1 MISIQHEL
9 QLLCPPDMGSDD
21 ARTHLIDKLMASCP
35 DAMLTE
41 DGAPSV
47 KETPEMV
54 IATVRFTSQMFDHA
68 YSMAIESVMSEV
80 ETMHEWID
88 SSPLPSEQK
97 QEYHVVLAALTDRI
111 SERYQIE
118 KE

>member
-9 QLLCPPDMGSDD
+9 QLLCPPDMESTA
-21 ARTHLIDKLMASCP
+21 AREYLIDKLLSSCP
-35 DAMLTE
+35 DAMLTD
-41 DGAPSV
+41 DGAPSI
-47 KETPEMV
+47 KETPEML

-68 YSMAIESVMSEV
+68 YSMAIQSIMSEV

-88 SSPLPSEQK
+88 TSPLPDEQK
-97 QEYHVVLAALTDRI
+97 QEYHIVLGALTDRI
-111 SERYQIE
+111 SDRYQIE

>member
-9 QLLCPPDMGSDD
+9 QLLCPPDMEGET
-21 ARTHLIDKLMASCP
+21 ARDHIIDRLLSSCP
-35 DAMLTE
+35 DAMLT
-41 DGAPSV
+41 DGAPSIT
-47 KETPEMV
+47 ETPEMV

-68 YSMAIESVMSEV
+68 YSMAIDSVMSEV
-80 ETMHEWID
+80 TTMRKWID
-88 SSPLPSEQK
+88 ASPLPSEQK
-97 QEYHVVLAALTDRI
+97 QEYHIVLTALTDRI

>member
-9 QLLCPPDMGSDD
+9 QLLCPPDMDTSE
-21 ARTHLIDKLMASCP
+21 ARTHLIDKLLASCP
-35 DAMLTE
+35 DAMLT
-41 DGAPSV
+41 DGAPSI

-54 IATVRFTSQMFDHA
+54 IATIKFTSQMFDHA
-68 YSMAIESVMSEV
+68 YSMAIESVLSEV
-80 ETMHEWID
+80 EVLHDWID

-97 QEYHVVLAALTDRI
+97 QEYHIVLGALTDRI
-111 SERYQIE
+111 SDKYQIE

>member
-9 QLLCPPDMGSDD
+9 QLLCPPDMETEE
-21 ARTHLIDKLMASCP
+21 ARTHLIDKLLASCP
-35 DAMLTE
+35 DAMLTD
-41 DGAPSV
+41 DGAPVV

-68 YSMAIESVMSEV
+68 YSMAIQSVMSEV
-80 ETMHEWID
+80 EVMHDWID

-97 QEYHVVLAALTDRI
+97 QQYHIVLGALTDRI
-111 SERYQIE
+111 SDKYQIE

>member
-9 QLLCPPDMGSDD
+9 QLLCPPDMDTNE
-21 ARTHLIDKLMASCP
+21 ARTHLIDKLLASCP
-35 DAMLTE
+35 DAMLT
-41 DGAPSV
+41 DGAPSI

-54 IATVRFTSQMFDHA
+54 IATIKFTSQMFDHA
-68 YSMAIESVMSEV
+68 YSMAIESVLTEV
-80 ETMHEWID
+80 ETLHDWID

-97 QEYHVVLAALTDRI
+97 QEYHIVLGALTDRI
-111 SERYQIE
+111 SDKYQIE

>member
-9 QLLCPPDMGSDD
+9 QLLCPPDMDTSE
-21 ARTHLIDKLMASCP
+21 ARTYLIDKLLASCP
-35 DAMLTE
+35 DAMLT
-41 DGAPSV
+41 DGAPSI

-54 IATVRFTSQMFDHA
+54 IATIKFTSQMFDHA
-68 YSMAIESVMSEV
+68 YSMAIESVLTEV
-80 ETMHEWID
+80 EVLHDWID

-97 QEYHVVLAALTDRI
+97 QEYHIVLGALTDRI
-111 SERYQIE
+111 SDKYQIE

>member
-9 QLLCPPDMGSDD
+9 QLLCPPDMDTNE
-21 ARTHLIDKLMASCP
+21 ARTHLIDKLLASCP
-35 DAMLTE
+35 DAMLT
-41 DGAPSV
+41 DGAPSI

-54 IATVRFTSQMFDHA
+54 IATIKFTSQMFDHA
-68 YSMAIESVMSEV
+68 YSMAIESVLTEV
-80 ETMHEWID
+80 EVLHDWID

-97 QEYHVVLAALTDRI
+97 QEYHIVLGALTDRI
-111 SERYQIE
+111 SDKYQIE

>member
-9 QLLCPPDMGSDD
+9 QLLCPPDMETDK
-21 ARTHLIDKLMASCP
+21 ARDYLIDRLLSSCP
-35 DAMLTE
+35 DAMLS
-41 DGAPSV
+41 DGAPSI

-68 YSMAIESVMSEV
+68 YSMAIQSVLSEV
-80 ETMHEWID
+80 DTMREWINA
-88 SSPLPSEQK
+88 SPLPAEQK
-97 QEYHVVLAALTDRI
+97 EEYHIVLQALTDRI
-111 SERYQIE
+111 SEKYQTE

>member
-9 QLLCPPDMGSDD
+9 QLLCPPDMDTNE
-21 ARTHLIDKLMASCP
+21 ARTHLIDKLLASCP
-35 DAMLTE
+35 DAMLT
-41 DGAPSV
+41 DGAPSI

-54 IATVRFTSQMFDHA
+54 IATIRFTSQMFDHA
-68 YSMAIESVMSEV
+68 YSMAIESVLTEV
-80 ETMHEWID
+80 EVLHDWID

-97 QEYHVVLAALTDRI
+97 QEYHIVLGALTDRI
-111 SERYQIE
+111 SDKYQIE

>member
-9 QLLCPPDMGSDD
+9 QLLCPPDMASEE
-21 ARTHLIDKLMASCP
+21 ARTHLIDKLLSSCP
-35 DAMLTE
+35 DAMLT
-41 DGAPSV
+41 DGAPSI

-54 IATVRFTSQMFDHA
+54 IATIRFTSQMFDHA
-68 YSMAIESVMSEV
+68 YSMAIESVLSEV

-97 QEYHVVLAALTDRI
+97 QEYHIVLGALTDRI
-111 SERYQIE
+111 SEKYQIE

>member
-9 QLLCPPDMGSDD
+9 QLLCPPDMDTNE
-21 ARTHLIDKLMASCP
+21 ARTHLIDKLLASCP
-35 DAMLTE
+35 DAMLT
-41 DGAPSV
+41 DGAPSI

-54 IATVRFTSQMFDHA
+54 IATIRFTSQMFDHA
-68 YSMAIESVMSEV
+68 YSMAIESVLTEV
-80 ETMHEWID
+80 ETLHDWID

-97 QEYHVVLAALTDRI
+97 QEYHIVLGALTDRI
-111 SERYQIE
+111 SDKYQIE